1 MSTSPETPAPRRPGE
16 HRDPLSPV
24 ALTGARSHAGPIAV
38 LPTPNAAF
46 EAAIRDGGGEVAP
59 LSDETR
65 GVVWL
70 NLDAPA
76 LARVLEE
83 HPAIEWIQLPMA
95 GIESFA
101 ALLEAQGDAEL
112 PLWTSAKGSFAEPV
126 AEHAVALT
134 HAVLRGLPEKARNAT
149 WSDPKVGVS
158 LYGRRVV
165 IVGAGGIAVEIMRL
179 LAPWEVDV
187 TIVRR
192 GDDPL
197 PGASRTVPASRLREV
212 LPEADVLI
220 LAAAAT
226 PQTANLIGAEELA
239 LLPASAALV
248 NIARGGLVDQEA
260 LIAALESGHLAGAGL
275 DVTSP
280 EPLPD
285 GHPLWG
291 APRVLV
297 TSHSADTPEMTVPLL
312 AERIRA
318 NVAALVGGGGFV
330 GRVDPRAGY

>member
-1 MSTSPETPAPRRPGE
+1 MTTRTPGQ
-16 HRDPLSPV
+16 HRDPLAPVPLDGPRPTAGPV
-24 ALTGARSHAGPIAV
+24 AVAPIA
-38 LPTPNAAF
+38 NASF
-46 EAAIRDGGGEVAP
+46 DAAVVAGGGTVAP
-59 LSDETR
+59 LSAETR
-65 GVVWL
+65 GLVWL
-70 NLDAPA
+70 TPDGPA
-76 LARVLEE
+76 LAAVLAE
-83 HPAIEWIQLPMA
+83 HPAIEWVQLPLA
-95 GIESFA
+95 GVEAFA
-101 ALLEAQGDAEL
+101 AVFAAQGDAPL

-134 HAVLRGLPEKARNAT
+134 LAVLRGLPEKARGT
-149 WSDPKVGVS
+149 SWQHPKIGIS

-165 IVGAGGIAVEIMRL
+165 IVGAGGIAVELLRL
-179 LAPWEVDV
+179 LAPYEVDV

-197 PGASRTVPASRLREV
+197 PGADRTVPVSRLAEV
-212 LPEADVLI
+212 LPDADVLI

-226 PQTANLIGAEELA
+226 AETAHLIGAEQLA
-239 LLPASAALV
+239 LLQPSAALI
-248 NIARGGLVDQEA
+248 NIARGALVDQEA
-260 LIAALESGHLAGAGL
+260 LVAALESGHLAGAGL
-275 DVTSP
+275 DVTTP

-285 GHPLWG
+285 GHPLWT
-291 APRVLV
+291 APRAVV